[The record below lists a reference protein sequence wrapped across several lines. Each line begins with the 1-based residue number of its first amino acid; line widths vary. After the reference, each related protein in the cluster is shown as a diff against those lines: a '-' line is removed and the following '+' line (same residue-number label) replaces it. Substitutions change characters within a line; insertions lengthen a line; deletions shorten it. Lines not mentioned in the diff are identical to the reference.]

1 MKKNEQKNNEELK
14 KVEPN
19 ELESLKLK
27 SQELQKQ
34 LDAEIKLNNDL
45 KIQLNEK
52 TKHLDELNK
61 DFINIVNQKALVAQK
76 QLDFEIKKMQDKFEK
91 DLLEKKKYAIADSL
105 SELLGIISK
114 FDLAIGQEN
123 SDPKVKNFLIGLKMF
138 STMFKTWLKSIGVEE
153 INVKIGDKFDP
164 NVMDAVD
171 VEYKSQQKNDHIEK
185 VISKGY
191 KLHDRIIQ
199 HAQVIVAKTKQL
211 N

>member
-14 KVEPN
+14 KAEPN

-52 TKHLDELNK
+52 SKHLDELNK
-61 DFINIVNQKALVAQK
+61 DFIKKKKKKAMAAQK

-164 NVMDAVD
+164 NVMDAID

>member
-14 KVEPN
+14 KIEPN

-52 TKHLDELNK
+52 SKHLDELNK
-61 DFINIVNQKALVAQK
+61 DFINIINQKALAAQK

-164 NVMDAVD
+164 NVMDAID

>member
-52 TKHLDELNK
+52 SKHLDELNK
-61 DFINIVNQKALVAQK
+61 DFINIINQKALAAQK

-164 NVMDAVD
+164 NVMDAID

>member
-27 SQELQKQ
+27 AQELQKQ

-61 DFINIVNQKALVAQK
+61 NFINIVNQKALAAQK

-164 NVMDAVD
+164 NVMDAID

>member
-27 SQELQKQ
+27 AQELQKQ

-61 DFINIVNQKALVAQK
+61 DFINIINQKALAAQK

-138 STMFKTWLKSIGVEE
+138 STMFKTWLKSISVEE

-164 NVMDAVD
+164 NVMDAID

>member
-14 KVEPN
+14 KAEPN

-27 SQELQKQ
+27 TQELQKQ

-61 DFINIVNQKALVAQK
+61 DFINIVNQKAMAAQK

-171 VEYKSQQKNDHIEK
+171 VEYKSQQKNDHVEK

>member
-14 KVEPN
+14 KAEPN

-52 TKHLDELNK
+52 SKHLDELNK
-61 DFINIVNQKALVAQK
+61 DFINIINQKAMAAQK

-164 NVMDAVD
+164 NVMDAID

>member
-1 MKKNEQKNNEELK
+1 MKKNEQKNKEELK
-14 KVEPN
+14 KAEPN

-27 SQELQKQ
+27 TQELQKQ

-61 DFINIVNQKALVAQK
+61 DFINIVNQKAMAAQK

-171 VEYKSQQKNDHIEK
+171 VEYKSQQKNDHVEK

>member
-14 KVEPN
+14 KAEPN

-52 TKHLDELNK
+52 SKHLDELNK
-61 DFINIVNQKALVAQK
+61 DFINIINQKAMAAQK

>member
-52 TKHLDELNK
+52 SKHLDELNK
-61 DFINIVNQKALVAQK
+61 DFINIVNQKALAAQK

-114 FDLAIGQEN
+114 FDLAIGQDN

>member
-1 MKKNEQKNNEELK
+1 MKKNEQKNSEELK
-14 KVEPN
+14 KVESN

-27 SQELQKQ
+27 AQELQKQ
-34 LDAEIKLNNDL
+34 LDVEIKLNNDL
-45 KIQLNEK
+45 KIELNK
-52 TKHLDELNK
+52 KSKHLDELNK
-61 DFINIVNQKALVAQK
+61 DFINIVNQKALAAQK
-76 QLDFEIKKMQDKFEK
+76 QLDLEIKKMQDKFEK

-153 INVKIGDKFDP
+153 ISIKIGDKFDP
-164 NVMDAVD
+164 NVMDAID
-171 VEYKSQQKNDHIEK
+171 VEYKSQQKNDHVERI
-185 VISKGY
+185 ISKGY

>member
-27 SQELQKQ
+27 AQELQKQ

-52 TKHLDELNK
+52 SKHLDELNK
-61 DFINIVNQKALVAQK
+61 DFINIINQKALVAQK

-164 NVMDAVD
+164 NVMDAID

>member
-1 MKKNEQKNNEELK
+1 MKK
-14 KVEPN
+14 
-19 ELESLKLK
+19 
-27 SQELQKQ
+27 
-34 LDAEIKLNNDL
+34 AM
-45 KIQLNEK
+45 
-52 TKHLDELNK
+52 
-61 DFINIVNQKALVAQK
+61 AAQK

-164 NVMDAVD
+164 NVMDAID

>member
-14 KVEPN
+14 KIEPN

-52 TKHLDELNK
+52 SKHLDELNK
-61 DFINIVNQKALVAQK
+61 DFINIINQKAMAAQK

-164 NVMDAVD
+164 NVMDAID

>member
-61 DFINIVNQKALVAQK
+61 DFINIINQKALAAQK

-138 STMFKTWLKSIGVEE
+138 STMFKTWLKSIDVEE